1 MGTYLLSVEVER
13 LEEGG
18 FLDACPTLQG
28 CHAEGNSV
36 AEALE
41 NLEDVA
47 RIHIQ
52 LSMEKGLPLPLAL
65 GEGEEPQVVRAEMV
79 VRVN

>member
-1 MGTYLLSVEVER
+1 MGNYLLAVVVER
-13 LEEGG
+13 LEEGR
-18 FLDACPTLQG
+18 FLASCPGLQG
-28 CHAEGNSV
+28 CHAEGNSI

-52 LSMEKGLPLPLAL
+52 LSMEKGLPLPPTS
-65 GEGEEPQVVRAEMV
+65 GEGEETTVVRAEMV
-79 VRVN
+79 VKV